1 MGRFIKDMTTDE
13 AATMRAADRPR
24 SNGARPGEVT
34 DRRALRR
41 VVAGATLGTALEWY
55 DFFIYGTAAALV
67 FGDLFFDAAAGSGTL
82 VAFATFGVGFVARPV
97 GGILFGHLGDRIGRR
112 ETLILTTLVMGL
124 STGAIGLLPTY
135 SSVGLWA
142 PILLVALRVL
152 QGLGAGAEFGG
163 ASTLLAEHA
172 PKERRGFFCSF
183 AQTGVQIG
191 LVLGTLS
198 FLLIALL
205 PDDQLQTWGWRVPFL
220 ASFGLIAVALW
231 VRLRVE
237 ESPVFKDMR
246 RNQRVVKLPIKD
258 ALLRYPRS
266 VLVGI
271 GAHVC
276 DTAAAYMYATFTVAY
291 ATDQLDMSKGVV
303 LGAVVTYGVLVIA
316 LQPVFGALS
325 DRIGRRPIN
334 LFSVVFTGLWAFP
347 FFALVQTGEPVLVW
361 IALIVAATVGWA
373 PMIAVQPAFY
383 AELFG
388 ARVRYT
394 GFATSRELGAAV
406 AGFSPLVSAALLGAG
421 GDKPWL
427 VAAFFVGLALISL
440 VAFLFSAETR
450 DVEIGELD
458 PAQHEIVSVAKVT
471 EEPLVPVSR

>member
-1 MGRFIKDMTTDE
+1 MSGT
-13 AATMRAADRPR
+13 
-24 SNGARPGEVT
+24 NGHKP
-34 DRRALRR
+34 DDSMLKR
-41 VVAGATLGTALEWY
+41 VVAGATVGTALEWY

-67 FGDLFFDAAAGSGTL
+67 FGDLFFSDAVPGAGTL
-82 VAFATFGVGFVARPV
+82 VAFATFGVGFVARPF
-97 GGILFGHLGDRIGRR
+97 GGVLFGHLGDRIGRR
-112 ETLILTTLVMGL
+112 ETLIITTLVMGL
-124 STGAIGLLPTY
+124 STGCIGLLPTY
-135 SSVGLWA
+135 ESIGIWA
-142 PILLVALRVL
+142 PILLVTLRVF

-191 LVLGTLS
+191 LVLGTVS
-198 FLLIALL
+198 FLLVGLL
-205 PDDQLQTWGWRVPFL
+205 PDDQLNAWGWRIPFL
-220 ASFGLIAVALW
+220 LGFVMIAVALW

-237 ESPVFKDMR
+237 ESPVFKEV
-246 RNQRVVKLPIKD
+246 QASQKVVKLPIVEAVKN
-258 ALLRYPRS
+258 YPRS

-291 ATDQLDMSKGVV
+291 ATDQLDMSRSVV
-303 LGAVVTYGVLVIA
+303 LGAVVTYGLLVIA
-316 LQPVFGALS
+316 LQPFFGNLS

-334 LFSVVFTGLWAFP
+334 LFGVIFTALWAFP

-394 GFATSRELGAAV
+394 GFATSRELGAAI
-406 AGFSPLVSAALLGAG
+406 AGFSPLVAAALLSANN
-421 GDKPWL
+421 DEPWL
-427 VAAFFVGLALISL
+427 VAAFFVGLSLVSL
-440 VAFLFSAETR
+440 VAFLYSVETK
-450 DVEIGELD
+450 DVDI
-458 PAQHEIVSVAKVT
+458 HEIDPTQQELVAATPT
-471 EEPLVPVSR
+471 EQPVLTTQR

>member
-1 MGRFIKDMTTDE
+1 MNRFTREGQAPTT
-13 AATMRAADRPR
+13 
-24 SNGARPGEVT
+24 NGHAPPDSGK
-34 DRRALRR
+34 LRR
-41 VVAGATLGTALEWY
+41 VVAGATIGTALEWY
-55 DFFIYGTAAALV
+55 DFFIFGTAAALV
-67 FGDLFFDAAAGSGTL
+67 FGDLFFDPASGSGTL
-82 VAFATFGVGFVARPV
+82 VAFATFGVGFVARPF
-97 GGILFGHLGDRIGRR
+97 GGMLFGHLGDRIGRR
-112 ETLILTTLVMGL
+112 ETLIITTLVMGL

-135 SSVGLWA
+135 ASIGIWA
-142 PILLVALRVL
+142 PVLLVALRVL

-191 LVLGTLS
+191 LVLGTLA
-198 FLLIALL
+198 FLFVQLL
-205 PDDQLQTWGWRVPFL
+205 PDDALNAWGWRVPFL
-220 ASFGLIAVALW
+220 AGFLLIGVALW

-237 ESPVFKDMR
+237 ESPVFQDVQR
-246 RNQRVVKLPIKD
+246 RRKVVKLPIKD
-258 ALLRYPRS
+258 AFARYPRS

-291 ATDQLDMSKGVV
+291 ATDELGMSEGVV
-303 LGAVVTYGVLVIA
+303 LAAVVTYGLMVIG
-316 LQPVFGALS
+316 LQPLYGALS

-334 LFSVVFTGLWAFP
+334 IFSVVFTGLWAFP
-347 FFALVQTGEPVLVW
+347 FFALVQTGQPALVW
-361 IALIVAATVGWA
+361 IALIVAATIGWA

-406 AGFSPLVSAALLGAG
+406 AGFSPLIATALLGAG
-421 GDKPWL
+421 GGDPWL
-427 VAAFFVGLALISL
+427 VAAFFVGLAVISL
-440 VAFLFSAETR
+440 VAFLFSVETK

-458 PAQHEIVSVAKVT
+458 PAQHEIVTPAAVT
-471 EEPLVPVSR
+471 QEPLVGGRR

>member
-1 MGRFIKDMTTDE
+1 MARFVRDTDG
-13 AATMRAADRPR
+13 AAPP
-24 SNGARPGEVT
+24 SPG
-34 DRRALRR
+34 ALRR
-41 VVAGATLGTALEWY
+41 VVLGATVGTALEWY

-67 FGDLFFDAAAGSGTL
+67 FGDVFFEAAPGSGTL
-82 VAFATFGVGFVARPV
+82 LAFATFGVAFVVRPI
-97 GGILFGHLGDRIGRR
+97 GGALFGHLGDRIGRR
-112 ETLILTTLVMGL
+112 ETLIVTTLVMGL
-124 STGAIGLLPTY
+124 ATGCIGLLPSY
-135 SSVGLWA
+135 ASIGIWA
-142 PILLVALRVL
+142 PLLLVALRIV

-163 ASTLLAEHA
+163 AATLLAEHA
-172 PKERRGFFCSF
+172 PRERRGFFCSF

-198 FLLIALL
+198 FLLLALL
-205 PDDQLQTWGWRVPFL
+205 PDDQLQAWGWRIPFL
-220 ASFGLIAVALW
+220 ASFALIAVALW

-237 ESPVFKDMR
+237 ESPVFKEVQR
-246 RNQRVVKLPIKD
+246 RQTVVKLPIKD
-258 ALLRYPRS
+258 ALTRYPRS

-291 ATDQLDMSKGVV
+291 ATDELGMSKGVV

-334 LFSVVFTGLWAFP
+334 LFGVAFTALWAFP
-347 FFALVQTGEPVLVW
+347 FFALVQTGQPALVW

-394 GFATSRELGAAV
+394 GFATSRELGAAI
-406 AGFSPLVSAALLGAG
+406 AGFSPLVSAALVSAG
-421 GDKPWL
+421 GGEPWL
-427 VAAFFVGLALISL
+427 VAAFFVALSLVSL

-450 DVEIGELD
+450 GIDVSEPEL
-458 PAQHEIVSVAKVT
+458 AQREIVSAGNVAR
-471 EEPLVPVSR
+471 EPVAGARP

>member
-1 MGRFIKDMTTDE
+1 MSRFIRDGQPP
-13 AATMRAADRPR
+13 ADPR
-24 SNGARPGEVT
+24 S
-34 DRRALRR
+34 LRR
-41 VVAGATLGTALEWY
+41 VVAGATVGTALEWY

-67 FGDLFFDAAAGSGTL
+67 FGDLFFDPASGSGTL
-82 VAFATFGVGFVARPV
+82 IAFATFGVGFVARPF
-97 GGILFGHLGDRIGRR
+97 GGMLFGHLGDRIGRR
-112 ETLILTTLVMGL
+112 ETLIITTIVMGV

-135 SSVGLWA
+135 SSIGYWA
-142 PILLVALRVL
+142 PVLLVALRVL

-191 LVLGTLS
+191 LVLGTLA
-198 FLLIALL
+198 FLLVALMPEAAL
-205 PDDQLQTWGWRVPFL
+205 NAWGWRVPFL
-220 ASFGLIAVALW
+220 AGFLLIGVALW

-237 ESPVFKDMR
+237 ESPVFKEVQR
-246 RNQRVVKLPIKD
+246 RQTVVKLPLVEAFK
-258 ALLRYPRS
+258 RYPRS

-291 ATDQLDMSKGVV
+291 ATDELGMSKGVV

-316 LQPVFGALS
+316 TQPLYGALS
-325 DRIGRRPIN
+325 DRIGRRPLN

-347 FFALVQTGEPVLVW
+347 FFALVQTGEPALVW
-361 IALIVAATVGWA
+361 IALIVAAVVGWA

-388 ARVRYT
+388 ARVRYS

-406 AGFSPLVSAALLGAG
+406 AGFSPLISVALLGTG
-421 GDKPWL
+421 GGEPWL
-427 VAAFFVGLALISL
+427 VAAFFVGLSVISL
-440 VAFLFSAETR
+440 VAFLVSRETK
-450 DVEIGELD
+450 DVDIGAPD
-458 PAQHEIVSVAKVT
+458 PEQEAIVSPAAVT
-471 EEPLVPVSR
+471 EEPMLSR

>member
-1 MGRFIKDMTTDE
+1 MMTSPGH
-13 AATMRAADRPR
+13 AG
-24 SNGARPGEVT
+24 NGHSHGGNGNGSSKPP
-34 DRRALRR
+34 DPSKLRR
-41 VVAGATLGTALEWY
+41 VVVGATVGTALEWY

-67 FGDLFFDAAAGSGTL
+67 FGDLFFSDAVPGAGTL
-82 VAFATFGVGFVARPV
+82 IAFATFGVGFVARPF

-112 ETLILTTLVMGL
+112 ETLIITTLVMGL
-124 STGAIGLLPTY
+124 STGLIGLLPTY
-135 SSVGLWA
+135 QSIGIWA
-142 PILLVALRVL
+142 PILLVLLRVF

-198 FLLIALL
+198 FLLVALL
-205 PDDQLQTWGWRVPFL
+205 PDDQLNAWGWRIPFL
-220 ASFGLIAVALW
+220 LGFVMIAVALW

-237 ESPVFKDMR
+237 ESPVFQEVR
-246 RNQRVVKLPIKD
+246 RSQKVVKLPIVD
-258 ALLRYPRS
+258 AIKSYPRS

-291 ATDQLDMSKGVV
+291 ATDQLDMSRGIV
-303 LGAVVTYGVLVIA
+303 LGAVVTYGLLVIA
-316 LQPVFGALS
+316 LQPFFGALS

-334 LFSVVFTGLWAFP
+334 LFSVIFTGLWAFP
-347 FFALVQTGEPVLVW
+347 FFALVQTGDPVLVW

-406 AGFSPLVSAALLGAG
+406 AGFSPLVSTWLLGVN

-427 VAAFFVGLALISL
+427 VAAFFVGLSVISL
-440 VAFLFSAETR
+440 VAFLYSRETKGV
-450 DVEIGELD
+450 DMEEIDPTQNEL
-458 PAQHEIVSVAKVT
+458 VSDASPT
-471 EEPLVPVSR
+471 EARELAMNR